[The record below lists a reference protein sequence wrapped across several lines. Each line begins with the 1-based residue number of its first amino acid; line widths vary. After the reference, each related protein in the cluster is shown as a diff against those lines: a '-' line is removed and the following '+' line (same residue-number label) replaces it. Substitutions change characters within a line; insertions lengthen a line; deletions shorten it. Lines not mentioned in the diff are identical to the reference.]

1 VERDVDDL
9 DAGSRKRK
17 GFCNGGLHEP
27 PGVGE
32 SPIAQADNEAGA
44 RFARIP
50 LRAVT
55 EPGLTLTDLR
65 VLIVIAWHANKERL
79 AWPSLTT
86 IATLARTTE
95 HKVTVSTKKLETKR
109 LLRKHR
115 RRAKHGWANVYEI
128 LLDDPEPPPKSDSA
142 KSDSAKS
149 DSAKSDSASLD
160 GEPPPNSDSRTE
172 DSEQKESPT
181 SRASAREGGSFS
193 NDRGRGL
200 ANAYRVIPDAEAT
213 QRPPRETVRTTA
225 LENSADGGA
234 LSDQNSADCGT
245 LSDQNSAVFGT
256 PTEKNIE
263 EITPPS
269 GEHAREEESSSQN
282 GSVDKNQRVRLP
294 SKERGLERRLAALKA
309 YNPSA
314 ETIEFAAEL
323 AVNALDPHV
332 LGKFIDYYCGI
343 GKPPADC
350 DAAYR
355 YWMSNEWRFAGGHN
369 ARRSPKRSSRSRMVD
384 GALNRAR
391 AYDG

>member
-1 VERDVDDL
+1 MERDVDDL

-32 SPIAQADNEAGA
+32 SPIAQAGNEAGA

-172 DSEQKESPT
+172 AGGFREDDRR
-181 SRASAREGGSFS
+181 RARSWARCSGRRRLTDPAARARPQLGS
-193 NDRGRGL
+193 N
-200 ANAYRVIPDAEAT
+200 P
-213 QRPPRETVRTTA
+213 
-225 LENSADGGA
+225 
-234 LSDQNSADCGT
+234 
-245 LSDQNSAVFGT
+245 
-256 PTEKNIE
+256 
-263 EITPPS
+263 
-269 GEHAREEESSSQN
+269 
-282 GSVDKNQRVRLP
+282 GS
-294 SKERGLERRLAALKA
+294 RLAAR
-309 YNPSA
+309 
-314 ETIEFAAEL
+314 T
-323 AVNALDPHV
+323 
-332 LGKFIDYYCGI
+332 
-343 GKPPADC
+343 
-350 DAAYR
+350 DAGV
-355 YWMSNEWRFAGGHN
+355 WMATQKG
-369 ARRSPKRSSRSRMVD
+369 
-384 GALNRAR
+384 
-391 AYDG
+391 

>member
-32 SPIAQADNEAGA
+32 SPIAQAGNEAGA

-193 NDRGRGL
+193 NDLGRGL

-245 LSDQNSAVFGT
+245 

-269 GEHAREEESSSQN
+269 GEHAREEESPSQN

-294 SKERGLERRLAALKA
+294 SKERGLEQRLAALKA

-369 ARRSPKRSSRSRMVD
+369 ARRSPRRSGRSSLSE

-391 AYDG
+391 AYDD

>member
-128 LLDDPEPPPKSDSA
+128 LLGDPEPPPKSDSA
-142 KSDSAKS
+142 KSDSAKSDSATS

-225 LENSADGGA
+225 L
-234 LSDQNSADCGT
+234 
-245 LSDQNSAVFGT
+245 
-256 PTEKNIE
+256 
-263 EITPPS
+263 
-269 GEHAREEESSSQN
+269 
-282 GSVDKNQRVRLP
+282 
-294 SKERGLERRLAALKA
+294 
-309 YNPSA
+309 
-314 ETIEFAAEL
+314 
-323 AVNALDPHV
+323 
-332 LGKFIDYYCGI
+332 
-343 GKPPADC
+343 
-350 DAAYR
+350 
-355 YWMSNEWRFAGGHN
+355 
-369 ARRSPKRSSRSRMVD
+369 
-384 GALNRAR
+384 
-391 AYDG
+391 

>member
-1 VERDVDDL
+1 MERDVDDL

-65 VLIVIAWHANKERL
+65 VLIVIAWHANEERL

-149 DSAKSDSASLD
+149 DSASLD

-181 SRASAREGGSFS
+181 PRAGAREGGSFS
-193 NDRGRGL
+193 NDLDGYQPTTETVAWASEKYGL
-200 ANAYRVIPDAEAT
+200 DASDQERINAYRDHWRAKGEIP
-213 QRPPRETVRTTA
+213 RN
-225 LENSADGGA
+225 L
-234 LSDQNSADCGT
+234 
-245 LSDQNSAVFGT
+245 
-256 PTEKNIE
+256 
-263 EITPPS
+263 
-269 GEHAREEESSSQN
+269 
-282 GSVDKNQRVRLP
+282 
-294 SKERGLERRLAALKA
+294 
-309 YNPSA
+309 
-314 ETIEFAAEL
+314 
-323 AVNALDPHV
+323 
-332 LGKFIDYYCGI
+332 
-343 GKPPADC
+343 

-355 YWMSNEWRFAGGHN
+355 KWIRKEHEFAQRDQHQRRQNGHDKRPFGSKRGS
-369 ARRSPKRSSRSRMVD
+369 AIQALLDDLDEGKDIIIDLSPKD
-384 GALNRAR
+384 
-391 AYDG
+391 

>member
-1 VERDVDDL
+1 MERDVDDL

-32 SPIAQADNEAGA
+32 SPIAQAGNEAGA

-128 LLDDPEPPPKSDSA
+128 LLGDPEPPP
-142 KSDSAKS
+142 KS

-172 DSEQKESPT
+172 AGGFREDDRR
-181 SRASAREGGSFS
+181 RARSWARCSGRRRLTDPAARARPQLGS
-193 NDRGRGL
+193 N
-200 ANAYRVIPDAEAT
+200 P
-213 QRPPRETVRTTA
+213 
-225 LENSADGGA
+225 
-234 LSDQNSADCGT
+234 
-245 LSDQNSAVFGT
+245 
-256 PTEKNIE
+256 
-263 EITPPS
+263 
-269 GEHAREEESSSQN
+269 
-282 GSVDKNQRVRLP
+282 GS
-294 SKERGLERRLAALKA
+294 RLAARTDAGVWMAIPEGMTLDDA
-309 YNPSA
+309 RELMSYGIPLRTRLREQAARPS
-314 ETIEFAAEL
+314 
-323 AVNALDPHV
+323 V
-332 LGKFIDYYCGI
+332 C
-343 GKPPADC
+343 
-350 DAAYR
+350 
-355 YWMSNEWRFAGGHN
+355 
-369 ARRSPKRSSRSRMVD
+369 
-384 GALNRAR
+384 
-391 AYDG
+391 

>member
-1 VERDVDDL
+1 MSAHIGVALDLPKALGDFDCRILLQRSGTKEWNAGVERDVDNL

-65 VLIVIAWHANKERL
+65 VLIVIAWHANIERL

-128 LLDDPEPPPKSDSA
+128 LLGDPEPPPKSDSA
-142 KSDSAKS
+142 NSDSAKS

-181 SRASAREGGSFS
+181 RRAGAREGGSFS
-193 NDRGRGL
+193 NDLGRGL
-200 ANAYRVIPDAEAT
+200 ANAYRVIPDAEAK
-213 QRPPRETVRTTA
+213 QRPPRETARTTA
-225 LENSADGGA
+225 LANSAAGA
-234 LSDQNSADCGT
+234 APTAHNS
-245 LSDQNSAVFGT
+245 
-256 PTEKNIE
+256 
-263 EITPPS
+263 
-269 GEHAREEESSSQN
+269 
-282 GSVDKNQRVRLP
+282 
-294 SKERGLERRLAALKA
+294 
-309 YNPSA
+309 
-314 ETIEFAAEL
+314 
-323 AVNALDPHV
+323 
-332 LGKFIDYYCGI
+332 
-343 GKPPADC
+343 
-350 DAAYR
+350 
-355 YWMSNEWRFAGGHN
+355 
-369 ARRSPKRSSRSRMVD
+369 
-384 GALNRAR
+384 
-391 AYDG
+391 

>member
-32 SPIAQADNEAGA
+32 SPIAQAGNEAGA
-44 RFARIP
+44 RYARIQ

-128 LLDDPEPPPKSDSA
+128 LLGDPEPPP
-142 KSDSAKS
+142 KS

-181 SRASAREGGSFS
+181 PRAGAREGGSFS
-193 NDRGRGL
+193 NDLGRGL

-294 SKERGLERRLAALKA
+294 SNERGLERRLAALKA

-369 ARRSPKRSSRSRMVD
+369 ARRSPRRSGRSSLSE

-391 AYDG
+391 AYDD

>member
-1 VERDVDDL
+1 VIHVTDEIRIREDELEERFVRASGPGGQHVNKVATAVELRFNVAASSL
-9 DAGSRKRK
+9 PVRVKER
-17 GFCNGGLHEP
+17 LTTL
-27 PGVGE
+27 
-32 SPIAQADNEAGA
+32 AGA
-44 RFARIP
+44 RMTGDGVLLIDSREHRTQGQNRDAAR
-50 LRAVT
+50 A
-55 EPGLTLTDLR
+55 
-65 VLIVIAWHANKERL
+65 RL
-79 AWPSLTT
+79 VALVE
-86 IATLARTTE
+86 LAA
-95 HKVTVSTKKLETKR
+95 KR
-109 LLRKHR
+109 PKR
-115 RRAKHGWANVYEI
+115 RR
-128 LLDDPEPPPKSDSA
+128 
-142 KSDSAKS
+142 
-149 DSAKSDSASLD
+149 
-160 GEPPPNSDSRTE
+160 
-172 DSEQKESPT
+172 PT
-181 SRASAREGGSFS
+181 KPRAGAREGGSFS
-193 NDRGRGL
+193 NDLGRGL

-213 QRPPRETVRTTA
+213 QRPPRETVRTTG

-355 YWMSNEWRFAGGHN
+355 YWMRNEWRFAGGHN
-369 ARRSPKRSSRSRMVD
+369 ARGSPRRAGRSRLSE

>member
-32 SPIAQADNEAGA
+32 SPVAQAGNEAGA

-128 LLDDPEPPPKSDSA
+128 LLGDPEPPP
-142 KSDSAKS
+142 KS

-172 DSEQKESPT
+172 DSEQKESPIA
-181 SRASAREGGSFS
+181 RAGAREGGSFS
-193 NDRGRGL
+193 NDLGRGL

-225 LENSADGGA
+225 LANSADGGA

-269 GEHAREEESSSQN
+269 GEHARGGELFAKWFGRQKPAGEAAVEGARPRAAIGRAEGLQ
-282 GSVDKNQRVRLP
+282 P
-294 SKERGLERRLAALKA
+294 ER
-309 YNPSA
+309 
-314 ETIEFAAEL
+314 
-323 AVNALDPHV
+323 
-332 LGKFIDYYCGI
+332 
-343 GKPPADC
+343 
-350 DAAYR
+350 
-355 YWMSNEWRFAGGHN
+355 
-369 ARRSPKRSSRSRMVD
+369 
-384 GALNRAR
+384 
-391 AYDG
+391 